1 MARLIIAIALGLV
14 VGVGGVAL
22 AQNFLL
28 HQADGTSTSQQ
39 SLYQYGSH

>member
-22 AQNFLL
+22 AQNLL
-28 HQADGTSTSQQ
+28 STQADGHSTSQ